1 MVINAKY
8 SLACLCHRDVVGIRI
23 YGCHAS
29 YLPPAGADLKKI
41 DGVYILHK
49 VLTRDLPRTGDGRE
63 DCRAVGWIQ
72 LGGKVVTHRGR
83 KEVSVGIG
91 VSEATKAGD
100 H

>member
-29 YLPPAGADLKKI
+29 YLTPTGADLKEI
-41 DGVYILHK
+41 DGVCILHK
-49 VLTRDLPRTGDGRE
+49 VLAGDLPRTGDGRK

-72 LGGKVVTHRGR
+72 LGGKIVTHGGS

-91 VSEATKAGD
+91 VCKATKAGD